1 MIWVAWGFGG
11 MEQREMEIW
20 GEGESKLEVGNVEK
34 FKSIKSDS
42 ENTWEQGKYLIEHLW
57 ANLESWA

>member
-1 MIWVAWGFGG
+1 